1 MRFDCLRLGR
11 DRCEVGAALRELCFQ
26 GSQGLPD
33 LALLT
38 FERAQPLMLPRLLL
52 LHLRQPIGE
61 RAGIVRV
68 RRHGGDEEQQRH
80 QGPDELPQ
88 KLGWHV
94 PRPSRRP
101 AGGRPNYAGGAP
113 AEPGMPGS
121 RRGVKAA
128 SLNGAGAPFGA
139 FSFFFFL
146 TSRLPRSRDFAMDP
160 ASQT

>member
-1 MRFDCLRLGR
+1 
-11 DRCEVGAALRELCFQ
+11 
-26 GSQGLPD
+26 
-33 LALLT
+33 
-38 FERAQPLMLPRLLL
+38 MLSRLLL
-52 LHLRQPIGE
+52 LDLGEAVGE

-80 QGPDELPQ
+80 KGAASSGD
-88 KLGWHV
+88 
-94 PRPSRRP
+94 
-101 AGGRPNYAGGAP
+101 YAGGAP

-128 SLNGAGAPFGA
+128 SLNGAGAPFGG